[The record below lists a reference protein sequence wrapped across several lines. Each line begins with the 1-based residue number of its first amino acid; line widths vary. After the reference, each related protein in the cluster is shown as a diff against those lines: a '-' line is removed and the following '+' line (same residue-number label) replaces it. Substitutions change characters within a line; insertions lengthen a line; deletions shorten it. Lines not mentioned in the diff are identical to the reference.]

1 MGSVLKHKQ
10 NSSSNLRVGW
20 MGARIVLPAWKCHV
34 SLTFSNFKKVL
45 HSACV
50 ENTKHLN
57 FLSLSTLKI
66 HHCHCVLNALVLAN
80 PVVTKHLSLEQRLQE
95 PDLA

>member
-1 MGSVLKHKQ
+1 MLKHKQ
-10 NSSSNLRVGW
+10 SSSSNLRVAW
-20 MGARIVLPAWKCHV
+20 MRARIVLPAWKCHV

-57 FLSLSTLKI
+57 FLSLSTVKI
-66 HHCHCVLNALVLAN
+66 RHCHCVLSALVLAI
-80 PVVTKHLSLEQRLQE
+80 PVVTKHVSLEQRLQE
-95 PDLA
+95 LVLA